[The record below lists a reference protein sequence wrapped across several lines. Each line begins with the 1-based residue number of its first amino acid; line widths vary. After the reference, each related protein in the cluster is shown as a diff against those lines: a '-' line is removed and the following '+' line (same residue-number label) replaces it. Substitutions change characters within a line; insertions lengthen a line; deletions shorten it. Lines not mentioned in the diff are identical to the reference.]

1 MTVFSKL
8 SIQMDVGKTVKVKVS
23 LKSHDSVSLVEE
35 VDDIGGEKSLA
46 NNVENEQCKDEVGLE
61 LRFSGDEE
69 DSFSLKSN
77 KVLKNMVLR
86 KDGKVLENYVFEEV
100 LDESNILH
108 TGNKGKVGEV
118 NEIDE
123 SNLKVLDLSH
133 RGRSEMNEGNKEE
146 ICEFKEVKKEDMPED
161 NMLEPESGCK
171 EVQRLYE
178 EDKVSENV
186 VSPKESD
193 ECTYYDTRK
202 EEVGRSGEKCSIQLR
217 KKKFSLVT
225 PTSSPDGNNMKRCD
239 AFDSKEDED
248 LDVNFQ
254 NLKLQNK
261 QGSYITTTL
270 SGGSAKGSKVRK
282 VPAKAGSSR
291 QSMIQLSSAVRGGGG
306 GRGHFMSPVK
316 KGKFVSSG
324 SGGSLSNLYCIRIKN
339 QNFLVVFAEDGIR
352 QMNYRFPGTQ
362 RKAWCTAFE
371 RDLRNES
378 AWSSGE
384 VSPICSI
391 VKRRDIREP
400 GDVFL
405 SQRANPN
412 FHMKAYLCPM
422 DGNDTPAGICNQ
434 IVAKLNEYAANAR
447 NNMRMFRFIN
457 DTTEAV
463 DDDDLHA
470 LDYWLLTKDIV
481 TAIGSLYEEE
491 IEDETFYEFEGLVD
505 GLFERAENIDNVRE
519 TLAGH
524 M

>member
-86 KDGKVLENYVFEEV
+86 KNGEALENYVFEEV
-100 LDESNILH
+100 LDESDILH

-171 EVQRLYE
+171 EVQRLSE

-186 VSPKESD
+186 VLPEESD
-193 ECTYYDTRK
+193 VCTYYDTRK
-202 EEVGRSGEKCSIQLR
+202 EEVSRSGEKCSIQLS

-225 PTSSPDGNNMKRCD
+225 PTSSPDGNNMKRCG
-239 AFDSKEDED
+239 AFDSTEDED

-306 GRGHFMSPVK
+306 GREHFMSPIK
-316 KGKFVSSG
+316 KE
-324 SGGSLSNLYCIRIKN
+324 SLLA
-339 QNFLVVFAEDGIR
+339 LEVV
-352 QMNYRFPGTQ
+352 
-362 RKAWCTAFE
+362 
-371 RDLRNES
+371 
-378 AWSSGE
+378 
-384 VSPICSI
+384 
-391 VKRRDIREP
+391 
-400 GDVFL
+400 
-405 SQRANPN
+405 
-412 FHMKAYLCPM
+412 
-422 DGNDTPAGICNQ
+422 
-434 IVAKLNEYAANAR
+434 
-447 NNMRMFRFIN
+447 
-457 DTTEAV
+457 
-463 DDDDLHA
+463 
-470 LDYWLLTKDIV
+470 
-481 TAIGSLYEEE
+481 
-491 IEDETFYEFEGLVD
+491 GL
-505 GLFERAENIDNVRE
+505 
-519 TLAGH
+519 
-524 M
+524 

>member
-225 PTSSPDGNNMKRCD
+225 PTSSPDGNNMKRYD

-291 QSMIQLSSAVRGGGG
+291 QSMIQLSSTVRGGGG

-400 GDVFL
+400 RDVFL

-412 FHMKAYLCPM
+412 FHMNAYLCPM
-422 DGNDTPAGICNQ
+422 DENDTPAGICNQ
-434 IVAKLNEYAANAR
+434 IVAKLNEYAANA
-447 NNMRMFRFIN
+447 
-457 DTTEAV
+457 
-463 DDDDLHA
+463 
-470 LDYWLLTKDIV
+470 
-481 TAIGSLYEEE
+481 
-491 IEDETFYEFEGLVD
+491 
-505 GLFERAENIDNVRE
+505 
-519 TLAGH
+519 
-524 M
+524 